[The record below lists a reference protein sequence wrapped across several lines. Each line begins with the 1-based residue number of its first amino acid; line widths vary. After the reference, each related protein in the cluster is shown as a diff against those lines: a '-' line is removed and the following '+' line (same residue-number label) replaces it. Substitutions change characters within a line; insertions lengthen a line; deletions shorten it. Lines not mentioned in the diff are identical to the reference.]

1 VASNV
6 AEQTTDLPVVGSKAG
21 RDRPRRTRRADR
33 TERRVDRVRSQARA
47 QARPAPAA
55 GWEWGLAV
63 VGLFLLSRSPVL
75 FYRERVAEL
84 FDLERATGIWPDD
97 TVLRLT
103 FTALLLAMY
112 VLAARTCDPRT
123 LLRQPFLLIFLAWS
137 LASVTWSIEPGVSLW
152 RVALFGGT
160 AIFGWYL
167 GERYPVKDLVSIV
180 GAAMAIGALVSV
192 VALAAWPDRALAT
205 NRVEGL
211 WSGAY
216 VNRNLLGHAMAIGLV
231 TLPFLWSTVGKRR
244 RAFLIAVGLLEM
256 FLLLRSG
263 SRTPWIA
270 LGAAA
275 AVGIPLLLVRK
286 ATTRALKPAAGAF
299 AVGLVSGYAALIVQ
313 WNWNVIVN
321 WLDRSTKL
329 SGRTL
334 MWSVVRYYHRMQP
347 WRGWGFEALWAHPPT
362 IAVAQTAY
370 GKFPYSSHSGYL
382 EVLIS
387 TGWIGLA
394 MFTAFL
400 AFALWRSFRFA
411 WEGTNGASLWPL
423 VFIVFALVAN
433 VSESLFVSAE
443 ATWALTVAAAV
454 AVARARRRRPA
465 VS

>member
-1 VASNV
+1 MASNV
-6 AEQTTDLPVVGSKAG
+6 AEQTTDLPVVRSRRAQE
-21 RDRPRRTRRADR
+21 RPRRAGRAARADR
-33 TERRVDRVRSQARA
+33 RAEQVRAEAGGARA
-47 QARPAPAA
+47 P
-55 GWEWGLAV
+55 GWEWALAV
-63 VGLFLLSRSPVL
+63 VGLFLLGRSPVL

-97 TVLRLT
+97 AVLRLI
-103 FTALLLAMY
+103 FTGLLLAIY

-123 LLRQPFLLIFLAWS
+123 LLRQPFLLLFLGWS

-167 GERYPVKDLVSIV
+167 GERYAVKDLVSIV

-192 VALAAWPDRALAT
+192 VALFAWPDRALAT

-216 VNRNLLGHAMAIGLV
+216 VNRNLLGHAMAIGLI
-231 TLPFLWSTVGKRR
+231 TLPFLWTTVPKRR
-244 RAFLIAVGLLEM
+244 RAFLLAIGLLQM

-263 SRTPWIA
+263 SRTPWVA
-270 LGAAA
+270 LGAAT
-275 AVGIPLLLVRK
+275 AVGVPLLLVRK

-299 AVGLVSGYAALIVQ
+299 AVGLVTGYAALIVQ
-313 WNWNVIVN
+313 WNWAVIIS
-321 WLDRSTKL
+321 WLDRSTTL

-334 MWSVVRYYHRMQP
+334 MWSVVRYYRRMQP

-370 GKFPYSSHSGYL
+370 GKFPYSSHSGYF
-382 EVLIS
+382 EILIS
-387 TGWIGLA
+387 TGWIGFA
-394 MFTAFL
+394 MFSAFL
-400 AFALWRSFRFA
+400 AFALWRTFRFA
-411 WEGTNGASLWPL
+411 WEGRNGASLWPL

-433 VSESLFVSAE
+433 ISESLFVSVE

-454 AVARARRRRPA
+454 AVARARRHRTA

>member
-1 VASNV
+1 MASKV
-6 AEQTTDLPVVGSKAG
+6 AEKTTDLPALAPKPVRQRRRRG
-21 RDRPRRTRRADR
+21 RSAVPEVQRGHVP
-33 TERRVDRVRSQARA
+33 
-47 QARPAPAA
+47 

-63 VGLFLLSRSPVL
+63 VALFLLGRSPVL

-84 FDLERATGIWPDD
+84 FDLDRATGIWPDD
-97 TVLRLT
+97 AVLRLT
-103 FTALLLAMY
+103 FTFLLLGMY
-112 VLAARTCDPRT
+112 VLAARRSNPKT
-123 LLRQPFLLIFLAWS
+123 LLRQPLLLAFLAWS

-160 AIFGWYL
+160 AILGWYL

-180 GAAMAIGALVSV
+180 GASVAIGALVSI
-192 VALAAWPDRALAT
+192 VALLAWPDRALAT

-231 TLPFLWSTVGKRR
+231 TLPFLWTTVPKRR
-244 RAFLIAVGLLEM
+244 RVFLIAIGLLEV

-263 SRTPWIA
+263 SRTPWVA
-270 LGAAA
+270 MGAAA
-275 AVGIPLLLVRK
+275 AVGVPLLLVRK
-286 ATTRALKPAAGAF
+286 ATTRALKPSMGAV
-299 AVGLVSGYAALIVQ
+299 AVGLVTGYAALIVQ

-321 WLDRSTKL
+321 WLDRSTRL

-334 MWSVVRYYHRMQP
+334 MWSVVRYYLRLQP
-347 WRGWGFEALWAHPPT
+347 WRGWGFEAIWAHPPT

-387 TGWIGLA
+387 TGWIGFA
-394 MFTAFL
+394 IFSAFL
-400 AFALWRSFRFA
+400 AMALWRAFRFA
-411 WEGTNGASLWPL
+411 WEGRNGATLWPL
-423 VFIVFALVAN
+423 VFIVFALVTN

-443 ATWALTVAAAV
+443 ATWAITVAAAV
-454 AVARARRRRPA
+454 AVTRARRRRPA